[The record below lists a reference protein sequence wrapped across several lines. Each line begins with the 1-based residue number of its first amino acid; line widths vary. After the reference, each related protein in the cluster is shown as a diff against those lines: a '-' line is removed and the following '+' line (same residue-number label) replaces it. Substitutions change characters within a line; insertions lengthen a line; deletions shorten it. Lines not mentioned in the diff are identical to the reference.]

1 MRGVVERKLL
11 AVVAADMVGFSR
23 LIEDDE
29 INLLSRQK
37 NQLNTIIKPE
47 IENFNGEIIK
57 TTGDG
62 FLAIFPSALDA
73 VQSSISIQNGIYEN
87 ELDNANDK
95 RIRFR
100 IGIHVG
106 DVVLDDGDIFG
117 NTVNIASRLESIA
130 DAGNICITNDVY
142 QSIKNLKPLDIE
154 NIGEQFLKNISQK
167 VQVYKINIFEG
178 DIKKIQE
185 NHLLTEANQET
196 RFCSSFDGTII
207 AYASI
212 GKGTPFLKAPNFVSS
227 LEHDWR
233 NPMWTHMYRFL
244 AKEYTLYRFDQ
255 RGNGL
260 SDLDPENINFESF
273 VKDMEA
279 VVNNSQI
286 NKFPIFGISQGCS
299 VSIAYAHKYPE
310 KVTHLIL
317 VGGYARGRAKRGN
330 SDYNEK
336 FELEKNM
343 ILNGWENENPAFR
356 QFFSSTMIPDGT
368 KEQMNSFNNV
378 MKVSTSA
385 KNAVK
390 IISANDQIDVSGLLP
405 KLNIPTIIFHIKNDA
420 RVPISESKFMA
431 ANIKNSKFV
440 PLNGNNHVI
449 LENDEGWP
457 IFQKELKNFLK

>member
-1 MRGVVERKLL
+1 MERKLL

-29 INLLSRQK
+29 INLLARQK

-47 IENFNGEIIK
+47 IENSNGEIIK

-73 VQSSISIQNGIYEN
+73 VESSISIQKGIYEN
-87 ELDNANDK
+87 EFEKTNDK
-95 RIRFR
+95 KIRYR

-106 DVVLDDGDIFG
+106 DVVIDDGDIFG
-117 NTVNIASRLESIA
+117 NTVNIASRLEAIA

-142 QSIKNLKPLDIE
+142 QSTRSLKSLDIE

-167 VQVYKINIFEG
+167 IDVYKINTVEG
-178 DIKKIQE
+178 NINKNEKNYLI
-185 NHLLTEANQET
+185 TEANQET
-196 RFCSSFDGTII
+196 RFCSSFDSTVI

-212 GKGTPFLKAPNFVSS
+212 GKGAPFLKAPNFVSS

-244 AKEYTLYRFDQ
+244 ANDFTLYRFDQ
-255 RGNGL
+255 RGNGS
-260 SDLDPENINFESF
+260 SDLEPKNIDFESF

-299 VSIAYAHKYPE
+299 VSIAYAYKYPE

-330 SDYNEK
+330 HDYEEK

-390 IISANDQIDVSGLLP
+390 IISANDQIDVSELLP
-405 KLNIPTIIFHIKNDA
+405 KLNIPTIIFHSTNDA

-449 LENDEGWP
+449 LEGDEGWP
-457 IFQKELKNFLK
+457 VFKEEFKNFLK